1 MTESNIPNGVSFKDL
16 QNAMKDA
23 ATEGADTQQGK
34 TFTFHQLCR
43 IAAAAKDKLYLDTHH
58 PLALK
63 MMCLMVLVDMSGW
76 HQSMSLRLREMG
88 DDEAANDWL
97 MDAGQFNL
105 LRNALMDIEVTGMD
119 PTPSWKDMDIP
130 DED

>member
-34 TFTFHQLCR
+34 SFTFHQLCR

-76 HQSMSLRLREMG
+76 HQSMAEPFERWVMTKPLTIG
-88 DDEAANDWL
+88 
-97 MDAGQFNL
+97 
-105 LRNALMDIEVTGMD
+105 
-119 PTPSWKDMDIP
+119 
-130 DED
+130 